1 MVMKKASGGDSPL
14 RQGAGMWHPT
24 FCNPENPSVG
34 MQNFEINNFFCNVCV
49 NACELVCLLVCL
61 FSKTLVVVVVDYFI
75 LPTKYA
81 SEMYPS
87 MKNKEF

>member
-1 MVMKKASGGDSPL
+1 
-14 RQGAGMWHPT
+14 
-24 FCNPENPSVG
+24 
-34 MQNFEINNFFCNVCV
+34 MQKFETNKNFCNVCV
-49 NACELVCLLVCL
+49 NACELVCLLVYI